1 MQEKCEIMRY
11 LAELF
16 SGGGYGPINMT
27 YMFLLFISKGVVTL
41 IFNKIICQFYCKKN
55 PREKNMYYN

>member
-1 MQEKCEIMRY
+1 MYCTYIDIQKDVMQEKCEIMRY

-27 YMFLLFISKGVVTL
+27 YSFL
-41 IFNKIICQFYCKKN
+41 
-55 PREKNMYYN
+55 